1 MFKLLFTI
9 CAIFLLGCS
18 DNQETSRPKKSYY
31 VPPSVNYKGQFRKG
45 YIRKPVST
53 KASAIRNQA
62 RSKYYYKTRG
72 KYRKTSNLT
81 S

>member
-1 MFKLLFTI
+1 MIKLLFALFTI
-9 CAIFLLGCS
+9 QLIGCS
-18 DNQETSRPKKSYY
+18 DNQETNRPKKSYY

-45 YIRKPVST
+45 YIRKPVSA

-72 KYRKTSNLT
+72 KYRRKKKND
-81 S
+81 

>member
-1 MFKLLFTI
+1 MFKLLFTLFTLLI
-9 CAIFLLGCS
+9 LGCS

-31 VPPSVNYKGQFRKG
+31 VPPSVNYKGQFRRG
-45 YIRKPVST
+45 YVRKPVST

-72 KYRKTSNLT
+72 KYRRSKKN
-81 S
+81 